1 MQGPEP
7 EIDTSVSN
15 VDKISYILVISYQ
28 DFKMT
33 L

>member
-1 MQGPEP
+1 MWEPEP
-7 EIDTSVSN
+7 KIDTSVSN
-15 VDKISYILVISYQ
+15 VDKIYDILVISYQ

>member
-1 MQGPEP
+1 MQEPES

-15 VDKISYILVISYQ
+15 VDKICDILVISYQ
-28 DFKMT
+28 DFEMT